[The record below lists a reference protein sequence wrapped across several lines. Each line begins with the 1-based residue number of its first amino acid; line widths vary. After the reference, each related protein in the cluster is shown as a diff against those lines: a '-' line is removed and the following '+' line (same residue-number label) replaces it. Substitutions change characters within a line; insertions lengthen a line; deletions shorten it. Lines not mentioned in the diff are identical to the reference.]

1 MPAQIRNVGES
12 TAAFATALRAGLGHM
27 DCRCDS
33 VGRTTGVPLIAADLP
48 QHPSRQSRAN
58 TRHPNT
64 CEPNPERFAQEER
77 SRALRFS
84 GNGPV
89 GGREYGS
96 RANQELQAL
105 VHILTLPAA
114 LVSSI
119 FSFALRFVRVPS
131 TPFCAFVAEQGRRL

>member
-1 MPAQIRNVGES
+1 MLPSVDPLFCGSS
-12 TAAFATALRAGLGHM
+12 TS
-27 DCRCDS
+27 DS
-33 VGRTTGVPLIAADLP
+33 GRTIRRPELQP
-48 QHPSRQSRAN
+48 WAN

-89 GGREYGS
+89 GGREDGS

-105 VHILTLPAA
+105 GHILTLPAA
-114 LVSSI
+114 LVRSV
-119 FSFALRFVRVPS
+119 FSLALRVVRVPS
-131 TPFCAFVAEQGRRL
+131 TPFCAFAAEPA

>member
-58 TRHPNT
+58 SGHRGPFSNAGPRCYCNGGVARGRAEDPRGEHSAYLCRQIPRPMLSTIGVL
-64 CEPNPERFAQEER
+64 C
-77 SRALRFS
+77 SRPAPQWSR
-84 GNGPV
+84 
-89 GGREYGS
+89 GRLL
-96 RANQELQAL
+96 ANK
-105 VHILTLPAA
+105 
-114 LVSSI
+114 
-119 FSFALRFVRVPS
+119 R
-131 TPFCAFVAEQGRRL
+131 

>member
-1 MPAQIRNVGES
+1 MPRLLRILGCPNSTHINGHRVGGGAVHS
-12 TAAFATALRAGLGHM
+12 
-27 DCRCDS
+27 
-33 VGRTTGVPLIAADLP
+33 I
-48 QHPSRQSRAN
+48 N

-131 TPFCAFVAEQGRRL
+131 TPFCAFAAEQVRRL